1 MAAKPDAIFDVYAEV
16 IMKVSSTVNL
26 RSDAPAIESVRETV
40 DAILKAAF
48 DKAKSV
54 EKEAILDNTLFVYM
68 GLLKVLIY
76 ISTLNINFFPN

>member
-26 RSDAPAIESVRETV
+26 RSDASAIESVRETV

-48 DKAKSV
+48 DKAKSL

-68 GLLKVLIY
+68 GLLKVLNC
-76 ISTLNINFFPN
+76 ISTFNV